1 MYNTF
6 YASNIYQTLIIS
18 FRYLNNSG
26 KDIDFNGLWNEN
38 ELVEDLINEGAL
50 LYNNGNAVK
59 LRTRKSLLNEY
70 YESLL
75 NEYYEY
81 VEVMNCLCEVKKNEE
96 GLATY
101 DIRIPVADVLVK
113 HIDEY
118 DSVDYGDAC
127 DISIYCGTYN
137 ELSDNYMTTDSIN
150 IDKVERVF
158 KEYFG
163 KYLDMSNFKA
173 EILPL
178 TEKELNELE
187 EDDPDI
193 EFERCD
199 Y

>member
-1 MYNTF
+1 MYNNF

-18 FRYLNNSG
+18 FCYLNNSG
-26 KDIDFNGLWNEN
+26 KDIDFNGFWDGN

-50 LYNNGNAVK
+50 RYNNGNTVK

-70 YESLL
+70 
-75 NEYYEY
+75 NEY
-81 VEVMNCLCEVKKNEE
+81 VEVMHCLCEVKKDEE

-127 DISIYCGTYN
+127 GISIYCGTYN
-137 ELSDNYMTTDSIN
+137 ELDDNYMTTDSIN
-150 IDKVERVF
+150 VDKIERVF

-163 KYLDMSNFKA
+163 EYLDMRDFKA

-187 EDDPDI
+187 EDDSDI